1 MDEDGIYKRI
11 GELVVCFQFVEIKLR
26 EIGQYILDPARKVW
40 PPQALR
46 RESSRNLANKVAKLY
61 EDNIHQCN
69 LPEDYERQLRTE
81 FRNLIRQFQELRR
94 DRNRFI
100 HSAYVEL
107 KAGGEVQAL
116 LRSNLNLVA
125 DPETGTESWDQEIL
139 SPTSFQKEMEI
150 MGDLAWRFGQQHL
163 QLIHR
168 LPVTFDKPCES
179 EAT

>member
-1 MDEDGIYKRI
+1 MAASGTTKGVVKEL
-11 GELVVCFQFVEIKLR
+11 GEE
-26 EIGQYILDPARKVW
+26 
-40 PPQALR
+40 
-46 RESSRNLANKVAKLY
+46 VAKLY

-69 LPEDYERQLRTE
+69 LPEDYERQLCTE
-81 FRNLIRQFQELRR
+81 FRNLISQFQELRR

-125 DPETGTESWDQEIL
+125 DPETGTESSDQDIL
-139 SPTSFQKEMEI
+139 SPASFQKEMEI
-150 MGDLAWRFGQQHL
+150 TGDLAWRFGQYHL

-168 LPVTFDKPCES
+168 LAVRFDKRCES